1 MAIFTIVLLF
11 VIAAMMLVAVASS
24 DEEFL
29 VKFIQICLAVACLV
43 SGIWMVM
50 K

>member
-1 MAIFTIVLLF
+1 MATFTIVLLF
-11 VIAAMMLVAVASS
+11 VIAAMMLVAAAAS

-29 VKFIQICLAVACLV
+29 VKFIQIYIAVACLV